1 MVLRL
6 EKRIQFLDEI
16 RIQFHESL
24 VETDIK
30 HSRFLFCQLKTVDAL
45 QQVVCLLGFYLSA
58 HQFSVVIQLADIQG
72 TDIHKETHVG
82 FASLV
87 GIHQSQI
94 EFSQLFVLYR
104 NLLSVFLQTVFLFSI
119 DYRKNQDD
127 G

>member
-1 MVLRL
+1 MVLWL

-24 VETDIK
+24 VETDVE
-30 HSRFLFCQLKTVDAL
+30 HRRFLFCQLEAVDAL
-45 QQVVCLLGFYLSA
+45 QQVFCLLGFYLSA

-72 TDIHKETHVG
+72 ADIHEEAHIG

-87 GIHQSQI
+87 GIHQSLV
-94 EFSQLFVLYR
+94 ELCQLLVLCR
-104 NLLSVFLQTVFLFSI
+104 NLLSVFLQTVFLFGI
-119 DYRKNQDD
+119 HHCKNQDD